1 MPFTLRQ
8 PGLEPAIMSVYP
20 MSFARGSP
28 AETEASR
35 RLVAAVTV
43 IIIAPVSFAIKFN
56 PSISDN

>member
-1 MPFTLRQ
+1 
-8 PGLEPAIMSVYP
+8 MSVYP

>member
-1 MPFTLRQ
+1 MPFTPPQ
-8 PGLEPAIMSVYP
+8 PGLELAIMSVYRP
-20 MSFARGSP
+20 LFAHGSS

-35 RLVAAVTV
+35 QLVAAVTV